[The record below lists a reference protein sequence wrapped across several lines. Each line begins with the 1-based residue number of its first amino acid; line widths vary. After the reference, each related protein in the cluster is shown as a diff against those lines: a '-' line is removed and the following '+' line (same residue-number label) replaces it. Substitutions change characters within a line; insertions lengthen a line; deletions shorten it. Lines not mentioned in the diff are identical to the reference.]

1 MNHTGYYS
9 FLRYGSLTLLLAA
22 TFLLS
27 CHKQEMHDDNF
38 LSLDK
43 TSIRLDTLAGSS
55 ENVTVKSSVPWT
67 AVVAPGATAWLQLD
81 KTSGGPGN
89 TVIKLTGT
97 RNNGMA
103 TPQTGAVTFSPVN
116 SSSLR
121 PLTLAVT
128 QK

>member
-22 TFLLS
+22 IFLLS

-67 AVVAPGATAWLQLD
+67 AVVAPGATAWLQLVVD
-81 KTSGGPGN
+81 S
-89 TVIKLTGT
+89 
-97 RNNGMA
+97 
-103 TPQTGAVTFSPVN
+103 
-116 SSSLR
+116 
-121 PLTLAVT
+121 
-128 QK
+128 